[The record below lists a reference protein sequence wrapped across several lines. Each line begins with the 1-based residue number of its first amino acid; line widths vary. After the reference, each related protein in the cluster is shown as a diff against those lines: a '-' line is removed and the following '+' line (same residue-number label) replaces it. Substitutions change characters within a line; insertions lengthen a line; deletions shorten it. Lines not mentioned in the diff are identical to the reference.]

1 MSMPEIDAI
10 ESDDISPYLDET
22 TRRVSAADLARAFD
36 FADNSCGRVDCMTH
50 IDSALAQG
58 GPELLAG
65 AVFWRLPYES
75 PDPVK
80 AVTEESLA
88 AALEALDDRD
98 GGSGID
104 EALRHEDGY
113 RRLGAEVFA
122 KLPG

>member
-1 MSMPEIDAI
+1 MTA
-10 ESDDISPYLDET
+10 SDSSDGDSPYLDET

-50 IDSALAQG
+50 IDEALAQS
-58 GPELLAG
+58 GPEHLARV
-65 AVFWRLPYES
+65 VFWRLPYES
-75 PDPVK
+75 QDPVK

-104 EALRHEDGY
+104 ESLRHEDGY
-113 RRLGAEVFA
+113 ERLGAEVFA
-122 KLPG
+122 ILPG